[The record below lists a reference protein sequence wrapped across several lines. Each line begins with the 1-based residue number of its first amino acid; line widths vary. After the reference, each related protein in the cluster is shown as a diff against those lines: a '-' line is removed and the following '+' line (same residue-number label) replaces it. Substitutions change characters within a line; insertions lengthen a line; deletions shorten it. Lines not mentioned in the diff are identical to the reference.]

1 MKNKWRKLMAVFCAA
16 SMLMSLPGVSVY
28 AAELTREDVTEDFG
42 ATPDE
47 VDKNEDILEDVIF
60 EEPDIAQ
67 EAMEPTISDA
77 APAEMTEG
85 PAEVPDPAKVEELYP
100 EEQEDA
106 EMTAE
111 QSEENGV
118 SLNDLPIE
126 ELVGA
131 TSYTVGDGVLATFDP
146 DTGSIELMTANGGT
160 LWSDWLERAG
170 IDRSSVKSI
179 NVVTRLSQIRLKK
192 VKLPADSC
200 GLRDA
205 QYYVFGGL
213 RNLTSLDIA
222 GFDTSNVTNMSYLFY
237 CCEKLTSLDL
247 SGLNTSKVTN
257 MSVMFC
263 GCEGLTTLNMS
274 GLDTSKVTDMNNM
287 FFDCYKLAN
296 LNITGLNLSNVTDL
310 SYMFWCCYALK
321 TLDLSNF
328 NLSKAMNI
336 SSMFANCT
344 GLTTLNLS
352 GINTSSVTNISGI
365 FYRCESLK
373 NLDMSGLNTSKVT
386 DMDSVFTL
394 CKSLTKLD
402 LSGFT
407 TSNVTSMA
415 VMFKGCENLTTLD
428 LSKFDTSNV
437 TSMYAMFEGCKKLQ
451 KLDLRTFKSTKLQFM
466 HNMFKDCVNLKYIDI
481 GNFNASQITLAED
494 TFKGCKALD
503 ILITPSNKKSSPSCY
518 LPHTMY
524 DRNGKAYSQ
533 LPVNETAKVLG
544 RTKELA
550 ATIFIDVRDP
560 SHAYYNAIYWAV
572 EKGITKGYSD
582 GTFGIDRSCT
592 RGEMMMFLWR
602 YAGKPEPK
610 TVSQSPFKDV
620 PKTHTFYKA
629 ILWGSQKG
637 ITKGYSDGTFG
648 VNRNV
653 SRGESMMFLW
663 RLRGKQEPTPVSVS
677 PFKDVPKT
685 HVFYKAILWGYQKG
699 VTTGYKT
706 GPKAGT
712 FGVDENCTR
721 GQIVTFLYRARNL

>member
-1 MKNKWRKLMAVFCAA
+1 MAAFCAA
-16 SMLMSLPGVSVY
+16 SMVMTLPGVSVY
-28 AAELTREDVTEDFG
+28 AAEPNREDVIENFEE
-42 ATPDE
+42 TPDK
-47 VDKNEDILEDVIF
+47 VDKNEDILEDIIF

-67 EAMEPTISDA
+67 EAVEPTISDA
-77 APAEMTEG
+77 APEEMTEV
-85 PAEVPDPAKVEELYP
+85 PAEVPDPAEVKDLYP
-100 EEQEDA
+100 EDQEDA
-106 EMTAE
+106 EMTVE

-192 VKLPADSC
+192 VKLPADSS

-205 QYYVFGGL
+205 QFYVFGGL

-274 GLDTSKVTDMNNM
+274 GLDTSKVTNMSNM
-287 FFDCYKLAN
+287 FFDCNKLAN

-352 GINTSSVTNISGI
+352 GINTSSVTDISGI

-373 NLDMSGLNTSKVT
+373 NLNMSGLNTSKVT
-386 DMDSVFTL
+386 NMDNVFTW

-402 LSGFT
+402 LSGFN
-407 TSNVTSMA
+407 TSKVTSMA
-415 VMFKGCENLTTLD
+415 IMFYGCENLTTLD

-451 KLDLRTFKSTKLQFM
+451 KLDLRTFKSTNLQFM

-533 LPVNETAKVLG
+533 LPVNEAAKVLG
-544 RTKELA
+544 RTQALA
-550 ATIFIDVRDP
+550 ASIFIDVRDP
-560 SHAYYNAIYWAV
+560 SHPFYNAIYWAV
-572 EKGITKGYSD
+572 DKGITKGYPD
-582 GTFGIDRSCT
+582 GTFGINKSCS
-592 RGEMMMFLWR
+592 RGEMVMFLWR
-602 YAGKPEPK
+602 YAGQPLPK
-610 TVSQSPFKDV
+610 NILKSPFKDV
-620 PKTHTFYKA
+620 PSSHAFYKA
-629 ILWGSQKG
+629 ILWAYQNG
-637 ITKGYSDGTFG
+637 ITKGYPDGTFG
-648 VNRNV
+648 INRNV
-653 SRGESMMFLW
+653 TRGESMMFLW
-663 RLRGKQEPTPVSVS
+663 RLKGKPEPLPALKS
-677 PFKDVPKT
+677 PFIDVPET
-685 HVFYKAILWGYQKG
+685 HAFYKAILWGYQNKI
-699 VTTGYKT
+699 TTGYTT
-706 GPKAGT
+706 GKKIGT
-712 FGVDENCTR
+712 FGINENCTR